1 MKFSSWIICTITLM
15 MVLIVGVAFAQTPAY
30 QPIPATT
37 IASGVADAVGTGG
50 NAYVEYW
57 VWDGGNGYYYYTYR
71 IYNVQFQPFIKHL
84 TIGNPTGEPYVVT
97 GSSGGGPEG
106 GTAWSYASFAS
117 LPTLV
122 DWVASDPNTVV
133 YAGQSTW
140 SNQLFQFASKL
151 SPSSAP
157 LIVREGNLTWYA
169 NGLVPAPGG
178 VTSPDS
184 SGYWKH
190 QYSGKGNRKEAA
202 SLPGYMD
209 NIQIYSKVFKT
220 DLAGTIS
227 ADLTFGTSTLGVPD
241 NSVMLQ
247 KAKKELFALWLNIV
261 SQKVNYYAPFTFDAA
276 AVTTTATTVG
286 AAVEQVETTILNSAS
301 TQAQLEN
308 AKDMAEI
315 LNCQ

>member
-1 MKFSSWIICTITLM
+1 MLKYSSLIVCAILLL
-15 MVLIVGVAFAQTPAY
+15 VLSVGVAFAQTPAY
-30 QPIPATT
+30 QPIPAKT
-37 IASGVADAVGTGG
+37 IASGIADAAGTGG
-50 NAYVEYW
+50 TSYVEYW

-71 IYNVQFQPFIKHL
+71 VYNVQFQPFIKHL
-84 TIGNPTGEPYVVT
+84 TIGNPTGAPYVVT

-106 GTAWSYASFAS
+106 GVPWSYATYAS

-122 DWVASDPNTVV
+122 DWVASDPSTVL
-133 YAGQSTW
+133 YTGQSTW
-140 SNQLFQFASKL
+140 ENKLFQFASKL
-151 SPSSAP
+151 APSSAP
-157 LIVREGNLTWYA
+157 LTVREGDLTWYA
-169 NGLVPAPGG
+169 NGLIPAPGG
-178 VTSPDS
+178 VTSPES

-190 QYSGKGNRKEAA
+190 QYSGKGNRKEVA

-220 DLAGTIS
+220 DLAGTMS
-227 ADLTFGTSTLGVPD
+227 SDQTFGITILSVED

-276 AVTTTATTVG
+276 AVTTTATNVG
-286 AAVEQVETTILNSAS
+286 GAVEQIEATILNPAS

-308 AKDMAEI
+308 AKDIAEI